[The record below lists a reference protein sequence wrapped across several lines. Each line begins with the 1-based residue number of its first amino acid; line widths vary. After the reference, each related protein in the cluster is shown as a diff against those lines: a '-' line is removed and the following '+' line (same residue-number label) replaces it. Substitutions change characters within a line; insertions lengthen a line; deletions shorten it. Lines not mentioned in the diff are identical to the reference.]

1 MLSQLNYNQLWT
13 VNLGQSL
20 QNIPCYY
27 QYLQREVYFQ
37 DYLDLFGYPNDGNP
51 TFERLIIEGKQT
63 VFIQGLCEDPNS
75 EFTMK
80 DQNGEIRLIVN
91 YDFPFDKAEL
101 CKGRE
106 IKYILIGEAAHS
118 VSDTYFYNINHT
130 KDTLYFSQP
139 VKALGMASSEKN
151 KIQKKTNELFSLA
164 QNGVLLLDLLP
175 YKANYS
181 LIVNEGGERNS
192 LRKVICNSGAI
203 NFFWDNPTSP
213 YSAVNRLNEINDFL
227 SNKWDLS
234 FMAPCELSVFLI
246 NLNPLNIS
254 TNGLHQESFR
264 SIAPN
269 IKRCTKGRNYL
280 KITINSSNQ
289 GPSASLIRNSFG
301 LNS

>member
-106 IKYILIGEAAHS
+106 IKYILIGEAAPPS
-118 VSDTYFYNINHT
+118 GSYIYKDAKGSYITAALSAVDLNTNNLNRTKRFIEFANNGFLLIDFYP
-130 KDTLYFSQP
+130 F
-139 VKALGMASSEKN
+139 
-151 KIQKKTNELFSLA
+151 
-164 QNGVLLLDLLP
+164 
-175 YKANYS
+175 
-181 LIVNEGGERNS
+181 
-192 LRKVICNSGAI
+192 AI
-203 NFFWDNPTSP
+203 NFDKLPIVPN
-213 YSAVNRLNEINDFL
+213 NETLGFFMNLMSTKINAL
-227 SNKWDLS
+227 S
-234 FMAPCELSVFLI
+234 E
-246 NLNPLNIS
+246 LNPDWDFCFIGPKRTSLMILNWLDLFNENSFNGKNTLHPLDLTGEVDFKDKSGKTHADHTYNTNNLVWLIS
-254 TNGLHQESFR
+254 HLSKRAKFTVAVGGSG
-264 SIAPN
+264 PN
-269 IKRCTKGRNYL
+269 PQLIKRVFYL
-280 KITINSSNQ
+280 
-289 GPSASLIRNSFG
+289 P
-301 LNS
+301 